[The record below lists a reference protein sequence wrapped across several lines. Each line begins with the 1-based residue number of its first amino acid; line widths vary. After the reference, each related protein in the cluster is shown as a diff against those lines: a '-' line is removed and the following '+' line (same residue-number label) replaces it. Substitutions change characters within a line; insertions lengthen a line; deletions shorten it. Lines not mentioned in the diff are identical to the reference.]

1 MSSSPANLFS
11 DGEGLYCYK
20 SSNQRG
26 HNKKDA
32 VFFFRNNRHF
42 LIILM
47 NIIIYFLIIPEAA
60 KSKIETLAGFSSG
73 KALFCLADSH
83 CLTVSLHGLSSVCA
97 PRGRQ
102 RQANR
107 DTGGEREKGR
117 EESWEEER
125 EREKERWGCG
135 ESPSSFHATT
145 NPVRF
150 WPHPCDLI

>member
-1 MSSSPANLFS
+1 MIASKGKLECLLSPRVLWAEQLSKATLFPLSRCSEEDANEHILILQNHQILSKKPNRMSSSPANLFS

-97 PRGRQ
+97 PRGR
-102 RQANR
+102 
-107 DTGGEREKGR
+107 
-117 EESWEEER
+117 
-125 EREKERWGCG
+125 
-135 ESPSSFHATT
+135 
-145 NPVRF
+145 
-150 WPHPCDLI
+150 